1 MKEIVLNISN
11 RRIINLQD
19 FKQLLNELKD
29 GKHHIT
35 IKDMRKRSLPQN
47 AYYWGVVVPM
57 VKKGLYE
64 AGYDEV
70 QSNDDAHEVI
80 KHIHLRKRIVS
91 KQTGD
96 VIDIAGSTAK
106 LSIPEFNN
114 FIEDVCRWSAEFL
127 GVVIPSPNQELV
139 MFEQTIEKYNNNVV
153 HTD

>member
-1 MKEIVLNISN
+1 MKEFILNISN
-11 RRIINLQD
+11 RRIVNLQD
-19 FKQLLNELKD
+19 FKQLLNSLKD
-29 GKHHIT
+29 GKHHIAV
-35 IKDMRKRSLPQN
+35 KDMRKRSLPQN

-57 VKKGLYE
+57 VKQGLYE

-80 KHIHLRKRIVS
+80 KHIHLKKRIVS

-96 VIDIAGSTAK
+96 TIDIAGSTAK

-139 MFEQTIEKYNNNVV
+139 MFEQRIEQSVADV
-153 HTD
+153 HTS